1 MREKLQLTYFG
12 TAGFVLALEGFLVE
26 QSSHVNV
33 RLGEDIRDSVV
44 ILSPPLIEQRC
55 EVEHLSRFDFITN
68 S

>member
-1 MREKLQLTYFG
+1 MRKKLQFTDFG
-12 TAGFVLALEGFLVE
+12 TGRFVLALEGFLVE
-26 QSSHVNV
+26 QSSHVDV
-33 RLGEDIRDSVV
+33 RLGEDISDSVV